1 MSINHPAC
9 SGLRIDN
16 FVLMSISLIFLLLSN
31 SLFTWSARERVNFL
45 FIIFLYDHLDHLEHL
60 VLEIENFLKLDVVF
74 IQQILN
80 LFRRVTFEHIHDQ
93 QGRVLRIKSEI
104 LMLLFYVGDDDMFR
118 HLVLQC
124 FLLADNRKL
133 SGKETGGMLFHVF
146 PPQMICIG
154 KNLPSV
160 VILNVAVIVLL
171 SVDPATEKLL
181 ILLGASVFLQPGTYF
196 DGVWSR
202 FISIDFGILLF
213 SIMETVECK

>member
-1 MSINHPAC
+1 M
-9 SGLRIDN
+9 
-16 FVLMSISLIFLLLSN
+16 
-31 SLFTWSARERVNFL
+31 
-45 FIIFLYDHLDHLEHL
+45 
-60 VLEIENFLKLDVVF
+60 LEIENFLKLDVVF

-80 LFRRVTFEHIHDQ
+80 LFHRVTFEHIHDQ

-124 FLLADNRKL
+124 FLLGDNRKL
-133 SGKETGGMLFHVF
+133 SGKETGGMLFQVF

-160 VILNVAVIVLL
+160 VILNVTVIVLL

-202 FISIDFGILLF
+202 FITIDFGILLF